1 MMRKRIFSALVGLPI
16 LGFLVWYGGLPFLI
30 FCVGLIIV
38 SLFEFYDMLR
48 SKGIRTLRITGVICA
63 IVLCLCAYWGKTE
76 YMNASLTFILILF
89 LSLQLLAREPRASV
103 ANLSNTLLGLLY
115 IGWLF
120 SYLIVLRKLPMGKE
134 CLFTLLLITW
144 IGDSGAYIIGTK
156 WGRRKLI
163 PRISPK
169 KSIEG
174 AGGGLVFSL
183 LAALLTRWFFVIPL
197 ASKWF
202 NPLDLSITH
211 YVVLGL
217 LLGAVGQVGD
227 LAESLLKRDANVK
240 DSSRIIPG
248 HGGLL
253 DVIDSLLFT
262 APVMYYYTIYV
273 IERLKLF

>member
-1 MMRKRIFSALVGLPI
+1 MMRKRIFSALAGLPI

-30 FCVGLIIV
+30 FCTGVIIV

-48 SKGIRTLRITGVICA
+48 SKGIRTLRITGVIFA
-63 IVLCLCAYWGKTE
+63 IVLCLCAYWGRTE

-134 CLFTLLLITW
+134 CLFALLLITW

-156 WGRRKLI
+156 WGRHKLI

-174 AGGGLVFSL
+174 AGGGLVCSL
-183 LAALLTRWFFVIPL
+183 LAALLIRWLFITPL
-197 ASKWF
+197 ASRWF

-217 LLGAVGQVGD
+217 LLGTVGQVGD
-227 LAESLLKRDANVK
+227 LAESLLKRDAKVK

>member
-1 MMRKRIFSALVGLPI
+1 MRKRVFSALVGLPI
-16 LGFLVWYGGLPFLI
+16 LGFLVWYGGLTFLI
-30 FCVGLIIV
+30 FCTGVIIV
-38 SLFEFYDMLR
+38 SLFEFYDMLH
-48 SKGIRTLRITGVICA
+48 SKGIRTLRITGVIFA

-134 CLFTLLLITW
+134 CLFALLLITW
-144 IGDSGAYIIGTK
+144 IGDSGAYIVGTK
-156 WGRRKLI
+156 WGRHKLI

-174 AGGGLVFSL
+174 AGGGLVSSL
-183 LAALLTRWFFVIPL
+183 LAALLTRWLFITPL
-197 ASKWF
+197 ASRWF

-217 LLGAVGQVGD
+217 LLGTVGQVGD
-227 LAESLLKRDANVK
+227 LAESLLKRDAKVK

-248 HGGLL
+248 HGGFL

-273 IERLKLF
+273 IEKLKLF

>member
-1 MMRKRIFSALVGLPI
+1 
-16 LGFLVWYGGLPFLI
+16 
-30 FCVGLIIV
+30 
-38 SLFEFYDMLR
+38 
-48 SKGIRTLRITGVICA
+48 
-63 IVLCLCAYWGKTE
+63 
-76 YMNASLTFILILF
+76 
-89 LSLQLLAREPRASV
+89 
-103 ANLSNTLLGLLY
+103 
-115 IGWLF
+115 
-120 SYLIVLRKLPMGKE
+120 MGKE

>member
-120 SYLIVLRKLPMGKE
+120 SYLIVLRKLPMGRE

>member
-1 MMRKRIFSALVGLPI
+1 MMRKRVFSALVGLPI
-16 LGFLVWYGGLPFLI
+16 LGFLVWYGGLTFLI
-30 FCVGLIIV
+30 FCTGVIIV
-38 SLFEFYDMLR
+38 SLFEFYDMLH
-48 SKGIRTLRITGVICA
+48 SKGIRTLRITGVIFA

-134 CLFTLLLITW
+134 CLFALLLITW
-144 IGDSGAYIIGTK
+144 IGDSGAYIVGTK
-156 WGRRKLI
+156 WGRHKLI

-174 AGGGLVFSL
+174 AGGGLVSSL
-183 LAALLTRWFFVIPL
+183 LAALLTRWLFITPL
-197 ASKWF
+197 ASRWF

-217 LLGAVGQVGD
+217 LLGTVGQVGD
-227 LAESLLKRDANVK
+227 LAESLLKRDAKVK

-248 HGGLL
+248 HGGFL

-273 IERLKLF
+273 IEKLKLF

>member
-1 MMRKRIFSALVGLPI
+1 MRKRIFSALVGLPI

-30 FCVGLIIV
+30 FCTGVIIV

-48 SKGIRTLRITGVICA
+48 SKGIRTLRITGVIFA
-63 IVLCLCAYWGKTE
+63 IVLCLCAYWGRTE

-134 CLFTLLLITW
+134 CLFALLLITW

-156 WGRRKLI
+156 WGRHKLI

-174 AGGGLVFSL
+174 AGGGLVSSL
-183 LAALLTRWFFVIPL
+183 LAALLTRWLFITPL
-197 ASKWF
+197 ASRWF

-217 LLGAVGQVGD
+217 LLGTVGQVGD
-227 LAESLLKRDANVK
+227 LAESLLKRDAKVK